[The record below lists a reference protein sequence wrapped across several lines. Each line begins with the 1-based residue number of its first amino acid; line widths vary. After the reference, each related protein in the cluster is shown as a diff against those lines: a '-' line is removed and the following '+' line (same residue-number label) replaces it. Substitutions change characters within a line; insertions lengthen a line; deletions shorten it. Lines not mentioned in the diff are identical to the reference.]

1 MPSAP
6 AVGVNRW
13 STVAAYAAVAAATQL
28 LWLTYA
34 PITTATAEH
43 FGVSE
48 GAVGWLANVFPLFY
62 VVLAIP
68 AGIVL
73 DRWFVGG
80 LRAGAVLTA
89 AGGCLRL
96 LGDGYAWAMAGQVL
110 IAVAQPLVL
119 NAITGVAG
127 RYLHPSGRPSG
138 IAVGTASTFA
148 GLVLAFALGT
158 VLPDSSQLQVL
169 LTIQAGFA
177 VLAAGWLVLATR
189 HPGDFHQPR
198 LATGFRAV
206 STAWADRGL
215 RRLCAL
221 VFLPFGAFIAL
232 STWTQALLEP
242 AGVSSENAGI
252 LLIVNVV
259 VGVAGCAVV
268 PVWAARRRREA
279 STLGVAVLA
288 TAVCCLL
295 LAVAP
300 SLALG
305 FVAFAVIGFLLLP
318 ALPIVLELSERR
330 QGAGEGTAAGL
341 IWLSGNAGGLVVAAL
356 VGALVDHP
364 AVAFGVLAV
373 LMVLPLPLV
382 RGLARAERVA

>member
-1 MPSAP
+1 MLGA
-6 AVGVNRW
+6 NRW
-13 STVAAYAAVAAATQL
+13 ATVAAYAAVAAATQL

-34 PITTATAEH
+34 PITTATAQH

-68 AGIVL
+68 AGIIL

-80 LRAGAVLTA
+80 LRAGALLTA
-89 AGGCLRL
+89 AGGVLRL
-96 LGDGYAWAMAGQVL
+96 VGDGYGWAMAGQVL
-110 IAVAQPLVL
+110 IAVGQPLVL

-127 RYLHPSGRPSG
+127 RYLAPGSRPSG
-138 IAVGTASTFA
+138 IAAGTASTFA

-158 VLPDSSQLQVL
+158 VLPDSSDLRL
-169 LTIQAGFA
+169 LLGIQAAFA
-177 VLAAGWLVLATR
+177 IVAAGWLVLATR

-198 LATGFRAV
+198 VPAGFRAV
-206 STAWADRGL
+206 SAAWADPGL

-242 AGVSSENAGI
+242 AGVSSASAGI

-288 TAVCCLL
+288 TAVCCVL
-295 LAVAP
+295 LATAP
-300 SLALG
+300 GLAVG
-305 FVAFAVIGFLLLP
+305 FVAFTVIGFLLLP

-330 QGAGEGTAAGL
+330 KGGEGTAAGL
-341 IWLSGNAGGLVVAAL
+341 IWLSGNAGGLVVAGV

-364 AVAFGVLAV
+364 GTAFAVLAV
-373 LMVLPLPLV
+373 LMILPLPLV
-382 RGLARAERVA
+382 RGLARSTR